1 MPMAPISMR
10 KLKQILRLKYG
21 YLLSHRKIAKSL
33 SVSASIVSIYAIR
46 ANFLGITSWP
56 LDEKWSDETIQRASF
71 RTKPKSKG
79 YVIPNWSVVQQ

>member
-1 MPMAPISMR
+1 MAMAPISMR

-46 ANFLGITSWP
+46 TTSLVITSWP
-56 LDEKWSDETIQRASF
+56 LDGKWSDETLQ
-71 RTKPKSKG
+71 
-79 YVIPNWSVVQQ
+79 